1 LGGPFGRQGIGAGY
15 GDSRACDVSLVAGL
29 RGGRWPG
36 DGERGCERT
45 GTERRPYASGRP
57 GALRDR
63 TAPSGKRVHGTLRR
77 ACPDA
82 RPGWSAVG
90 ELAGLRVG
98 DRVFVPGRG
107 LRVQRAVLASR
118 GGGELYV
125 DGLKNNRART
135 VPLVPDLVPIVDR
148 WAADRPADAWMFP
161 APEGGPLR
169 ESNWKR
175 SVDWPAAREAIGVR
189 TLRVHDLRHTAA
201 SIWLAYGADPKVVQ
215 RVLGHAT
222 ATMTMD
228 LYGHLLDASLWLAA
242 DKIGDISGTFS
253 NVPGT
258 MRMPPATG
266 SALTCGSGGSR
277 LRESNPGPT
286 HYEGAARTPRALY
299 QHRRDTTPH
308 SSP

>member
-1 LGGPFGRQGIGAGY
+1 VGGLVAKGLAPATATRALATFRSLLAYAVADGRVTVNAAASVRAPSVGRTRREGRALSVTELRHLASACTGPYAELVLMLGLGG
-15 GDSRACDVSLVAGL
+15 L
-29 RGGRWPG
+29 RW
-36 DGERGCERT
+36 
-45 GTERRPYASGRP
+45 
-57 GALRDR
+57 
-63 TAPSGKRVHGTLRR
+63 
-77 ACPDA
+77 
-82 RPGWSAVG
+82 G

-242 DKIGDISGTFS
+242 DKIGDISGTFFERPS
-253 NVPGT
+253 DD
-258 MRMPPATG
+258 AD
-266 SALTCGSGGSR
+266 ASG
-277 LRESNPGPT
+277 
-286 HYEGAARTPRALY
+286 
-299 QHRRDTTPH
+299 HR
-308 SSP
+308 